1 MSPVGIGEPDCM
13 NAPRKRPSGSPP
25 FVSNCSATEI
35 APALSPHLPR
45 PYVSAEPRSSEE
57 GPSGRATHI
66 VTLVGSPPNAEMYF
80 WTQRSARRSVNEEGR
95 RVHPSAGG
103 TAEDIEGGEWL
114 TVLQAEIPNA
124 GIANFLAREETEGCM
139 REQ

>member
-1 MSPVGIGEPDCM
+1 MEPTGIGEPDCM
-13 NAPRKRPSGSPP
+13 NAPRKRPSESPP
-25 FVSNCSATEI
+25 FVTSCSATEI
-35 APALSPHLPR
+35 APALSPQLPR
-45 PYVSAEPRSSEE
+45 THVRIERSSE
-57 GPSGRATHI
+57 GGQSGRATHI